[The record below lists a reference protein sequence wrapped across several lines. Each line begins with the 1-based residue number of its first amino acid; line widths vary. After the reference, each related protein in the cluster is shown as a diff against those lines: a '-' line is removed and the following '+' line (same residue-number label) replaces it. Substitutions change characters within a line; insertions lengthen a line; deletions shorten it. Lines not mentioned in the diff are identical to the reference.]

1 MKLDVKNYG
10 KFLKLWFMKNVLL
23 RKIMAR
29 EKVKPIKK
37 TRKLSEEHKEKLRI
51 RLAEM
56 RAKKKPAEYK
66 NIAKSVL
73 VLPDDDTYSFKNVK
87 EWIKENKLQVSALG
101 QQARSMSNAPKEKQA
116 ASNLAD
122 SKKAYIRYCEHYL
135 KHGDWIGIFSG
146 ANEEHKVVPKC
157 VAMAYYPDG
166 TPKRTVGIFYPDIGG
181 VWSSGMDESE
191 YAHLREDITPVV
203 LKTAEAITD
212 KRFTSTT

>member
-1 MKLDVKNYG
+1 
-10 KFLKLWFMKNVLL
+10 MKNVLM
-23 RKIMAR
+23 RKIMTR

-37 TRKLSEEHKEKLRI
+37 KRKLSEEHKEKLRI

-73 VLPDDDTYSFKNVK
+73 ALPDDDAYSFKNVK
-87 EWIKENKLQVSALG
+87 AWIKENKLQVSSLG
-101 QQARSMSNAPKEKQA
+101 QQARSLGNAPKEKQA

-146 ANEEHKVVPKC
+146 ANEEHKVVPI
-157 VAMAYYPDG
+157 VIAMAYNSDG
-166 TPKRTVGIFYPDIGG
+166 TPKRTVGFWYPDIETI
-181 VWSSGMDESE
+181 WTKEMDLHGEVMETIKRHPS
-191 YAHLREDITPVV
+191 V
-203 LKTAEAITD
+203 KAIHAKTD
-212 KRFTSTT
+212 KQFTANL